1 MPLSCHSKNSRESP
15 ISGGILE
22 HKYPGICF
30 RIILGDIGV
39 GGRVDRGRGSV
50 LEEANVG
57 EGVRYG
63 LGGPSSVK
71 YR

>member
-30 RIILGDIGV
+30 RIILGDIQV
-39 GGRVDRGRGSV
+39 GGRVNRGRGSV
-50 LEEANVG
+50 LEEVVNVG
-57 EGVRYG
+57 EGVRYS
-63 LGGPSSVK
+63 LGGPSSMK
-71 YR
+71 